1 MNALVINKISDSL
14 FSLVLNGGDAI
25 ISEQNRLT
33 TKGNLCN
40 FKTAN
45 GANLILKQNILV
57 SEITLNSG
65 GTFTFVTVASLWSKL
80 IEVGFFNGVAI
91 TSGSVTVFDEFT
103 KLTDTFTSYLG
114 RDGQILVVNESS
126 QKIESITIALFTD
139 AEKTKLE
146 GIETGAQVNVQAN
159 LLQNDPLEDDFVIGK
174 EILNSVVTSVTDIL
188 SSALA
193 TQTSAGMATWIN
205 ANSFAV
211 ATNEIRQFHVTDTG
225 QVFELLLR
233 GRSFGSATPAISYID
248 VLDYG
253 ALGDENWSK
262 TGDNIRNTNTAFVK
276 IGADYSFGFNT
287 KLSVNKGADAIGI
300 ATNGSVVAVDGF
312 RFADQSS
319 GYYKNDNDQVFI
331 NYGNTGADDWRFS
344 PVYNLGSGSQS
355 KSTIIIDPTLSANT
369 GTATVNLLRLKPTI
383 NQTGSATGITRS
395 LLIDAILTAAADY
408 RAIEVING
416 KVIFP
421 AGVGGNEAVVMS
433 QISNVMRNVV
443 KDVVPSSAVTGTLTE
458 TILKSYL
465 ITANTFASSD
475 NLSIPNFGISKVGVA
490 NTVSIKIY
498 MNTSNSLSGATQIAV
513 FNLASA
519 NTYAKITRSFLLDS
533 GTIKGLGFATSSI
546 TDITTANNGLASAS
560 FNPAIN
566 NYIITTVTLANT
578 ADSVTQTSFII
589 TN

>member
-1 MNALVINKISDSL
+1 
-14 FSLVLNGGDAI
+14 
-25 ISEQNRLT
+25 
-33 TKGNLCN
+33 
-40 FKTAN
+40 
-45 GANLILKQNILV
+45 
-57 SEITLNSG
+57 
-65 GTFTFVTVASLWSKL
+65 
-80 IEVGFFNGVAI
+80 
-91 TSGSVTVFDEFT
+91 
-103 KLTDTFTSYLG
+103 
-114 RDGQILVVNESS
+114 
-126 QKIESITIALFTD
+126 
-139 AEKTKLE
+139 
-146 GIETGAQVNVQAN
+146 
-159 LLQNDPLEDDFVIGK
+159 
-174 EILNSVVTSVTDIL
+174 
-188 SSALA
+188 
-193 TQTSAGMATWIN
+193 MATWIN